1 MLVYVAISLLTHHE
15 STSYAAF
22 LHCALSFVALYSAT
36 AILEAKVSH
45 FTVRL
50 TLKLRTCILS
60 MVGEKMLRLPR
71 PVVIEIDISTL
82 LGSELD
88 AFLAG
93 IRAAPVG
100 LANMIQICCAV
111 FGLTFIMG
119 NVAYLALACILGES
133 SDIKRGIII

>member
-1 MLVYVAISLLTHHE
+1 MLVYVAISLLTNHE

-45 FTVRL
+45 FTVKL

-100 LANMIQICCAV
+100 LANMVQICCAV

-119 NVAYLALACILGES
+119 NVAYLALACILGE
-133 SDIKRGIII
+133 